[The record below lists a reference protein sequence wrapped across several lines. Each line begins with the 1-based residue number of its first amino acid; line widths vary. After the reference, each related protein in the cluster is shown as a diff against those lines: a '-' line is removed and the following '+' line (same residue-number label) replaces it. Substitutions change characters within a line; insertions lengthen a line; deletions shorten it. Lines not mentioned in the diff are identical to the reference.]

1 MIAVVDERPDATVVW
16 HVQTTVGD
24 TAVMSGAWIV
34 EDPADL
40 LVGAVRVEP
49 GAEVVEDLARAIS
62 AERDRV
68 REACE
73 GAVKGLRLDPLVVP
87 DLGVLA
93 SAYQGEPIA
102 QRAWV
107 TATALAQLVQQWH
120 TLETQRRS
128 RKHLQEVFG
137 REIRPL
143 PLRNHAEA

>member
-1 MIAVVDERPDATVVW
+1 MIAVVDKQSDATVVW

-34 EDPADL
+34 EDPTDL
-40 LVGAVRVEP
+40 LVDAVQVSPGPKAVEEL
-49 GAEVVEDLARAIS
+49 AEAIA
-62 AERDRV
+62 AERERV
-68 REACE
+68 REAASE
-73 GAVKGLRLDPLVVP
+73 AIKGLRLDPLVVP
-87 DLGVLA
+87 DLDVLA
-93 SAYQGEPIA
+93 DTYQGEPMA

-137 REIRPL
+137 KEIRPL
-143 PLRNHAEA
+143 PLIHHAP